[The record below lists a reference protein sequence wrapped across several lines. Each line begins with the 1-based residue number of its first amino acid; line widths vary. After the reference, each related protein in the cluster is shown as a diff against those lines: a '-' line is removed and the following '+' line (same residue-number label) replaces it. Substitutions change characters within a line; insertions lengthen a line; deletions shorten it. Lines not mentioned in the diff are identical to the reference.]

1 MNIDVVVLIE
11 RGLRFHVIADYDN
24 SPVQIRNSST
34 TTPWEAPILKVSD
47 EETVKDTMGPLIP
60 TTSPPLSWVTPP
72 PAPVPVLV
80 SRTNGGEGISISG
93 LATQIFRLPI
103 TLRIR

>member
-47 EETVKDTMGPLIP
+47 EENVKDTMGPLIP
-60 TTSPPLSWVTPP
+60 LPQPPRPSAGSRLHPLLFLFLSREQMEERGFPY
-72 PAPVPVLV
+72 LDLQHRF
-80 SRTNGGEGISISG
+80 SDS
-93 LATQIFRLPI
+93 Q
-103 TLRIR
+103 